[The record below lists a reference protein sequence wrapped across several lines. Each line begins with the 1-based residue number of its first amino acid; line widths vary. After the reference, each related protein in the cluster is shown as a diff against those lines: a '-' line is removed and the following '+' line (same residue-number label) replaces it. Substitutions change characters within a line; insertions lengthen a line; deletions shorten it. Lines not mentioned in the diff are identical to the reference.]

1 MLRSG
6 QIRKRFGWLDFS
18 DGLDVGGEKKERFKG
33 NSQVW
38 G

>member
-1 MLRSG
+1 MDRLG
-6 QIRKRFGWLDFS
+6 NILGAEWLDFS
-18 DGLDVGGEKKERFKG
+18 DGLDVGEKTKRFKG

>member
-1 MLRSG
+1 MNRLG
-6 QIRKRFGWLDFS
+6 NILEVEWLDFS
-18 DGLDVGGEKKERFKG
+18 DELDVGGEKKKRFKG

>member
-1 MLRSG
+1 VDRLG
-6 QIRKRFGWLDFS
+6 NVLGVEWLDFS